1 VAPTR
6 PEERVLEHGLRGV
19 EVVEKLAQR
28 DAGTTGQRILDGPH
42 AEEAAELR
50 LSDDPLE
57 GIVVERVGEVGEC
70 AGR

>member
-1 VAPTR
+1 M
-6 PEERVLEHGLRGV
+6 
-19 EVVEKLAQR
+19 
-28 DAGTTGQRILDGPH
+28 DLDGPH